1 MLLQSS
7 VECIF
12 RSDPRPEDPLDGGV
26 PPLFPSR
33 NFGLHW
39 KEGVYDRTQAGPAA
53 LVGIEILEG
62 PILGQLQACIY
73 TGALGRFRLCADQ
86 EALTGLAF
94 DMGQTWDDPALQ
106 ELTAGQA
113 GLLSKVAA
121 QLDAYFGGQRNS
133 FELTIKLAGT
143 EFQRSVWKSLLEIP
157 YGQTW
162 SYADLAVHIGNPKAV
177 RAVGLSNGRN
187 PIPVIIPC
195 HRVIGKN
202 GSLTG
207 FGGGIPRKRFLLE
220 LEQSR
225 SQQMLF

>member
-1 MLLQSS
+1 MM
-7 VECIF
+7 
-12 RSDPRPEDPLDGGV
+12 
-26 PPLFPSR
+26 
-33 NFGLHW
+33 
-39 KEGVYDRTQAGPAA
+39 
-53 LVGIEILEG
+53 GIEILEG
-62 PILGQLQACIY
+62 PIRGQQQTCIY
-73 TGALGRFRLCADQ
+73 TGPLGRFRLCADA

-94 DMGQTWDDPALQ
+94 DMGDEWDDPAL
-106 ELTAGQA
+106 EDLADEQA
-113 GLLSKVAA
+113 AHFVETAA
-121 QLDAYFGGQRNS
+121 QLDAYFGGQRNG
-133 FELTIKLAGT
+133 FELTLKLAGT

-157 YGQTW
+157 YGHTW

-220 LEQSR
+220 LEQSG